1 VSGPFVGL
9 SQNRKAYIVADSQ
22 NLLKVYISCDVTF
35 LERPEEPERV
45 RIQVV
50 DEAPQQ
56 EQYIVPDET
65 KKPESEGMVESPNLV
80 QEDGNEEKLE
90 DAEERTQDDTPG
102 ELQYSK

>member
-1 VSGPFVGL
+1 
-9 SQNRKAYIVADSQ
+9 
-22 NLLKVYISCDVTF
+22 VTF

-56 EQYIVPDET
+56 EQHIVPDET

-80 QEDGNEEKLE
+80 QEDGNEEKSE

-102 ELQYSK
+102 ELQRSKRTRRPPI